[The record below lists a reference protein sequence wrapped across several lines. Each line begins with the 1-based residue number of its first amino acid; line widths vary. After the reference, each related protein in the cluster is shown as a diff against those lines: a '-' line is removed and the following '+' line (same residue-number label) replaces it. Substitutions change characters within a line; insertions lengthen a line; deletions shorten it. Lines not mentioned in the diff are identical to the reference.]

1 MTDHYIA
8 YAGKVAV
15 SLGAIK
21 KEYVPLMMRHIND
34 PTVTAGVLMRP
45 PITLEA
51 EQAWFEENSKRNEL
65 NQVFAVLCK
74 GKEETPEPSYMFLG
88 VMGLHKITWPDGV
101 GTTGSILYQKE
112 LHGKGYG
119 TEAKLLLL
127 YHAFYIKGLR
137 KVSSEVK
144 AFNGNSWGHLL
155 KCGYREVGRKKRHHF
170 HLGGYVDDVLFEV
183 FREDFEPIWE
193 AYQQTGVLP
202 KMAPE
207 MRVSI
212 DKK

>member
-1 MTDHYIA
+1 MTDNYIA
-8 YAGKVAV
+8 YTGKVCV
-15 SLGAIK
+15 SLGALK

-34 PTVTAGVLMRP
+34 TTVAAGVLMRP

-65 NQVFAVLCK
+65 NQVFAVLRTVDANPT
-74 GKEETPEPSYMFLG
+74 EPECEFLG
-88 VMGLHKITWPDGV
+88 IMGLRKISWSDGV
-101 GTTGSILYQKE
+101 ATTGSILYQKE
-112 LHGKGYG
+112 SHGKGYG
-119 TEAKLLLL
+119 TEAKLLML

-155 KCGYREVGRKKRHHF
+155 KCGYREIGRKKRHHF
-170 HLGGYVDDVLFEV
+170 HLGEYVDDVLFEV

-193 AYQQTGVLP
+193 LYQRAGELP
-202 KMAPE
+202 TMLPE
-207 MRVSI
+207 LRASI
-212 DKK
+212 DS